1 MSRTYQ
7 KFAGVLGIIA
17 GLAGLAYLGLFVALK
32 NPAALPAALALL
44 IVGLCASDIGCCL
57 PACP

>member
-7 KFAGVLGIIA
+7 KFAGLLGITA

-32 NPAALPAALALL
+32 NPAALPAATPARINDVLFTQML
-44 IVGLCASDIGCCL
+44 IQ
-57 PACP
+57 